1 MEAKHAGIE
10 FSWKDSYRRDV
21 FGSEQNDMLNTDD
34 MAFSFNTDHSSHKN
48 NITDMKP
55 GESVNVTLYFMVDAD
70 NLDSLYVDVLTIGYE
85 TGEDLMSG
93 AQAVALDQLQAAK

>member
-1 MEAKHAGIE
+1 
-10 FSWKDSYRRDV
+10 
-21 FGSEQNDMLNTDD
+21 
-34 MAFSFNTDHSSHKN
+34 
-48 NITDMKP
+48 MKP

-85 TGEDLMSG
+85 TREDLMSG